1 MRKHTP
7 AILAAIVILGGCAT
21 RQPALPPT
29 LAAADLA
36 NPQPK
41 PVNIPADPL
50 DALAPAVREDYLQG
64 AHGPIRDGFTW
75 EFAYNPH
82 ATETIYCSPLHVS
95 EIVLGAD
102 EHITN
107 SSIGDSDR
115 WQVNANGDRI
125 LIKPTPAGH
134 SQSATYGGAVT
145 VTMPVVYGTNL
156 IVETDKRTYHL
167 MLQATPHRWMEQ
179 VTFFYPE
186 EITAARQARANALH
200 EAARQM
206 AAPPTPDALDFNYK
220 VTGADVPWKP
230 VQVFSDQSH
239 TYIQFADNAA
249 LDGDMPALFAG
260 DEKNPAVVNYQ
271 TRGSA
276 YLADRVLTRAA
287 LAEGTGAQRQVVLI
301 ESTETN

>member
-1 MRKHTP
+1 MNKYAP
-7 AILAAIVILGGCAT
+7 AYLAAIVMLGGCAM
-21 RQPALPPT
+21 RQPAPPPLT
-29 LAAADLA
+29 AADLA

-50 DALAPAVREDYLQG
+50 DTLAPALRQAYLRG

-82 ATETIYCSPLHVS
+82 ATATVYCSPLHVS

-102 EHITN
+102 EHIAN

-115 WQVNANGDRI
+115 WQVNAAGDHI
-125 LIKPTPAGH
+125 LIKPTPPGH
-134 SQSATYGGAVT
+134 SQGGTFGAVA
-145 VTMPVVYGTNL
+145 VAMPVVYGTNL
-156 IVETDKRTYHL
+156 IVETDRRTYHL
-167 MLQATPHRWMEQ
+167 VLQSTPHRWMEQ

-186 EITAARQARANALH
+186 EITAARMARANALH
-200 EAARQM
+200 EAAKQM
-206 AAPPTPDALDFNYK
+206 ADPPAPDALDFNYK

-276 YLADRVLTRAA
+276 YIADRVLTRAA

-301 ESTETN
+301 ESTEIR

>member
-1 MRKHTP
+1 MNKHAP
-7 AILAAIVILGGCAT
+7 AYLAAIAILYGCASHSAAT
-21 RQPALPPT
+21 PGLTAGDLVNPP
-29 LAAADLA
+29 
-36 NPQPK
+36 PK
-41 PVNIPADPL
+41 PVSIPADPL
-50 DALAPAVREDYLQG
+50 DALSPTVRQAYLRG
-64 AHGPIRDGFTW
+64 TRGPVRDGFTW

-115 WQVNANGDRI
+115 WQVNAAGDRI
-125 LIKPTPAGH
+125 LIKPTPPGH
-134 SQSATYGGAVT
+134 NQGATYGAAAV
-145 VTMPVVYGTNL
+145 VMPVVYSTNL

-167 MLQATPHRWMEQ
+167 MLQSTPHRWMEQ

-186 EITAARQARANALH
+186 EITAARMARANALH
-200 EAARQM
+200 AAAKQM
-206 AAPPTPDALDFNYK
+206 ADPPAPDTLDFNYQ
-220 VTGADVPWKP
+220 VSGAAVPWKP
-230 VQVFSDQSH
+230 VQVFSDRTH

-276 YLADRVLTRAA
+276 YIADRVLTRAA

-301 ESTETN
+301 ESTERP

>member
-1 MRKHTP
+1 MYKHTP
-7 AILAAIVILGGCAT
+7 ALLSAIVLLGGCAM
-21 RQPALPPT
+21 RQPAPPL

-36 NPQPK
+36 SPQPK

-50 DALAPAVREDYLQG
+50 DTLSPAVRQAYLHD
-64 AHGPIRDGFTW
+64 ARGPICDGFTW
-75 EFAYNPH
+75 EFAYSPH

-125 LIKPTPAGH
+125 LIKPTPGGH
-134 SQSATYGGAVT
+134 SQSATYGGAAT
-145 VTMPVVYGTNL
+145 VALPVVYGTNL

-167 MLQATPHRWMEQ
+167 MLQSTPHRWMEQ

-186 EITAARQARANALH
+186 EITATRLARTNALR

-206 AAPPTPDALDFNYK
+206 ATPPTPDALDFNYK

-230 VQVFSDQSH
+230 VQVFSDKSH

-276 YLADRVLTRAA
+276 YVADRVLTRAA

-301 ESTETN
+301 ESTENR